1 VDIDFPLPFPG
12 SNDFCFDVDVESHYS
27 HHPGDN
33 FRYEHCI
40 PLFPLPS
47 CDSVLVDI
55 ESPYSHRTA
64 AIMFCCGHRV
74 PSLFA
79 SSSSDNFCCG
89 HQIPPFPLPGA
100 DTVIVDI
107 NSLYSHRPAAML
119 FVVDIE
125 SPCCHRPAAIVFLVD
140 IESPPIPI
148 AWRQYCRCVTTR
160 EKSDSEVSVKLKGV
174 KAEVDFD
181 ENYECLV

>member
-1 VDIDFPLPFPG
+1 MLLWTLSPPLPLPG
-12 SNDFCFDVDVESHYS
+12 SNDFFFFVWTLSPTNSPRPAAINFVVDVESHYS

-33 FRYEHCI
+33 FCYEHPI
-40 PLFPLPS
+40 PLFPLPGG
-47 CDSVLVDI
+47 DSVLVDI
-55 ESPYSHRTA
+55 ASPYSHCTA

-79 SSSSDNFCCG
+79 SPGSDKFCCG

-107 NSLYSHRPAAML
+107 KSLYSHRPAAML

-125 SPCCHRPAAIVFLVD
+125 SPC
-140 IESPPIPI
+140 SI
-148 AWRQYCRCVTTR
+148 AQRR
-160 EKSDSEVSVKLKGV
+160 
-174 KAEVDFD
+174 
-181 ENYECLV
+181 